1 MNDEQCVKEI
11 IGCGD
16 ASEAAIGLLF
26 ERYYKKFV
34 SYLMFRRVSRQ
45 DAEDMVQDV
54 FVKVVGSLR
63 GSSAEVQSARAY
75 LYRALHNRF
84 VDFLRAKRP
93 EVRAS
98 EMSDDS
104 GRDGDA
110 IIESVASKLQV
121 ESDELGFLD
130 CFQKALG
137 SFFGKDQEAGT
148 AIQMAVE
155 GFSGDEMAEVLGRTH
170 GATREFLRQCR
181 KKFQALLQEL
191 CFEYLP
197 NRLKVS

>member
-1 MNDEQCVKEI
+1 MNDEQCVKAI
-11 IGCGD
+11 IECSAD
-16 ASEAAIGLLF
+16 NEAAVGHLF

-34 SYLMFRRVSRQ
+34 SYLMFRRVGRQ
-45 DAEDMVQDV
+45 DAEDMAQDV

-63 GSSAEVQSARAY
+63 GSNAEVQSARAY

-84 VDFLRAKRP
+84 VDYLRAKSP
-93 EVRAS
+93 EIRAS
-98 EMSDDS
+98 EMSNDA
-104 GRDGDA
+104 GEDGDR
-110 IIESVASKLQV
+110 IIERVASKLNVQ
-121 ESDELGFLD
+121 SDELGFLH

-137 SFFGKDQEAGT
+137 SFFGKDEEAGT

-181 KKFQALLQEL
+181 KKFQVVLQEL
-191 CFEYLP
+191 CFDYLP
-197 NRLKVS
+197 NSLRVS